1 MRILRTLFT
10 AVLAITAMSASAQ
23 LDVVRFTVQDG
34 VSDADLKSG
43 IEKSTS
49 TLLSALNSTV
59 ISGKSKV
66 KLDKE
71 NETIFTKDG
80 RKCLD
85 EMWAS
90 SAMMCPVSQITEK
103 CISMQNGTVQV
114 RNIPITLLAADD
126 ENCEQDLVI
135 CYNQQ
140 GQIDNIMIALEEHR
154 YLDVINAQI
163 SVKDFHRR
171 QAIIDFV
178 ENFRTAYNRKDI
190 DYINNVFSDN
200 ALIITGKVVKID
212 KKKQDLT
219 AQSLNNEQIQ
229 YQKSTKE
236 EYINNLKKC
245 FKNNS
250 YINLIFDDIEVMR
263 HPKRDDIFG
272 VTLKQHWNS
281 SNYSDVGYLFL
292 MINFE
297 DEMNPCI
304 QVRTWQ
310 PDKYNGKPLPRDEV
324 FSLDMFSI

>member
-1 MRILRTLFT
+1 MRIQKLLLSATLAFF
-10 AVLAITAMSASAQ
+10 AVFANAQ

-34 VSDADLKSG
+34 ISDPALKASV
-43 IEKSTS
+43 ENSASVLLS
-49 TLLSALNSTV
+49 TLNATV
-59 ISGKSKV
+59 IAGKSKI
-66 KLDKE
+66 KFEKE
-71 NETIFTKDG
+71 NELLFTKDG

-90 SAMMCPVSQITEK
+90 SAMMCPVSQVTEK
-103 CISMQNGTVQV
+103 GISMQNGIIQV
-114 RNIPITLLAADD
+114 RNIPITVLAADD
-126 ENCEQDLVI
+126 DNCEQELVI
-135 CYNQQ
+135 CFNEN

-190 DYINNVFSDN
+190 DYINTVFSDN

-297 DEMNPCI
+297 DELNPSI

-324 FSLDMFSI
+324 FSLDMFNI

>member
-1 MRILRTLFT
+1 MRIQQLLLTSALALFAVT
-10 AVLAITAMSASAQ
+10 ANAQ
-23 LDVVRFTVQDG
+23 LDVVRFSIQDG
-34 VSDADLKSG
+34 ISDTNLKSE

-49 TLLSALNSTV
+49 RLLSVLNSTV

-66 KLDKE
+66 KLEKE
-71 NETIFTKDG
+71 DESIFTKDG
-80 RKCLD
+80 RNCLD
-85 EMWAS
+85 ELWSS

-103 CISMQNGTVQV
+103 GIAMQNGTVQV
-114 RNIPITLLAADD
+114 RNIPVTMLAADD
-126 ENCEQDLVI
+126 DNCEQELVI

-171 QAIIDFV
+171 QSIIDFV

-200 ALIITGKVVKID
+200 ALIITGKVVK
-212 KKKQDLT
+212 
-219 AQSLNNEQIQ
+219 
-229 YQKSTKE
+229 
-236 EYINNLKKC
+236 YITNLKKC

-250 YINLIFDDIEVMR
+250 YINLVFDEIEVMR

-297 DEMNPCI
+297 DELNPSI

>member
-1 MRILRTLFT
+1 MRILRTIVW
-10 AVLAITAMSASAQ
+10 AALALCTVSANAQ
-23 LDVVRFTVQDG
+23 LDVVRFTIQDG
-34 VSDADLKSG
+34 VSDANLKAG
-43 IEKSTS
+43 IEKSAS
-49 TLLSALNSTV
+49 TLLSTLNATV
-59 ISGKSKV
+59 ISGKSKI
-66 KLDKE
+66 KLEKE
-71 NETIFTKDG
+71 SEMLFTKDG

-90 SAMMCPVSQITEK
+90 SAMMCPVSQITERG
-103 CISMQNGTVQV
+103 ISMQNGTVQV
-114 RNIPITLLAADD
+114 RNIPITVLAADD
-126 ENCEQDLVI
+126 DNCEQELVI
-135 CYNQQ
+135 CFTQD
-140 GQIDNIMIALEEHR
+140 GQIDNLMIALEEHR

-219 AQSLNNEQIQ
+219 SQSLNNEQIQ

-250 YINLIFDDIEVMR
+250 YINLIFDEIEVMR

-297 DEMNPCI
+297 DELNPSI

>member
-1 MRILRTLFT
+1 MRIQKLFLSATLAFF
-10 AVLAITAMSASAQ
+10 AVFANAQ

-34 VSDADLKSG
+34 ISDPALKASV
-43 IEKSTS
+43 ENSASVLLS
-49 TLLSALNSTV
+49 TLNATV
-59 ISGKSKV
+59 IAGKSKI
-66 KLDKE
+66 KFEKE
-71 NETIFTKDG
+71 NELLFTKDG

-90 SAMMCPVSQITEK
+90 SAMMCPVSQVTEK
-103 CISMQNGTVQV
+103 GISMQNGIIQV
-114 RNIPITLLAADD
+114 RNIPITVLAADD
-126 ENCEQDLVI
+126 DNCEQELVI
-135 CYNQQ
+135 CFNEN

-297 DEMNPCI
+297 DELNPSI

-324 FSLDMFSI
+324 FSLDMFNI

>member
-1 MRILRTLFT
+1 MRISRTIIAAALLLCT
-10 AVLAITAMSASAQ
+10 ATASAQ
-23 LDVVRFTVQDG
+23 LDVVRFTVSEG
-34 VSDADLKSG
+34 ISDATLKAG
-43 IEKSTS
+43 IENSTS
-49 TLLSALNSTV
+49 IMLSALNSTV
-59 ISGKSKV
+59 IAGKSKI
-66 KLDKE
+66 KLEKE
-71 NETIFTKDG
+71 AEQLFTKDG

-85 EMWAS
+85 ELWSS

-103 CISMQNGTVQV
+103 GISMQNGTVQV

-126 ENCEQDLVI
+126 DNCEQELVV
-135 CYNQQ
+135 CFNEQ

-250 YINLIFDDIEVMR
+250 YINLIFDEIEVMR

-297 DEMNPCI
+297 DEMNPSI

>member
-1 MRILRTLFT
+1 MRIQKLLLSAALAFF
-10 AVLAITAMSASAQ
+10 AVVANAQ

-34 VSDADLKSG
+34 ISDPALKASV
-43 IEKSTS
+43 ENSASVLLS
-49 TLLSALNSTV
+49 TLNATV
-59 ISGKSKV
+59 IAGKSKI
-66 KLDKE
+66 KFEKE
-71 NETIFTKDG
+71 NELLFTKDG

-85 EMWAS
+85 EMWSS
-90 SAMMCPVSQITEK
+90 SAMMCPVSQVTEK
-103 CISMQNGTVQV
+103 GISMQNGIVQV
-114 RNIPITLLAADD
+114 RNIPITVLAADD
-126 ENCEQDLVI
+126 DNCEQELVI
-135 CYNQQ
+135 CFNEN

-297 DEMNPCI
+297 DELNPSI

-324 FSLDMFSI
+324 FSLDMFNI

>member
-1 MRILRTLFT
+1 MRISRTIIAAALLLCT
-10 AVLAITAMSASAQ
+10 VTASAQ
-23 LDVVRFTVQDG
+23 LDVVRFTVSDG
-34 VSDADLKSG
+34 ISDAALKAG
-43 IEKSTS
+43 IENSASLMLST
-49 TLLSALNSTV
+49 LNSTV
-59 ISGKSKV
+59 IAGKSKI
-66 KLDKE
+66 KLEKE
-71 NETIFTKDG
+71 NEQLFTKDG

-85 EMWAS
+85 ELWAS
-90 SAMMCPVSQITEK
+90 SAMMCPVSQVTEK
-103 CISMQNGTVQV
+103 GISMQNGTVQV
-114 RNIPITLLAADD
+114 RNVPITVLAADED
-126 ENCEQDLVI
+126 NCEQELVI
-135 CYNQQ
+135 CFNQQ
-140 GQIDNIMIALEEHR
+140 GQIDNLMIALEEHR

-219 AQSLNNEQIQ
+219 SQSLNNEQIQ

-250 YINLIFDDIEVMR
+250 YINLVFDEIEVMR

-297 DEMNPCI
+297 DEMNPSI

>member
-1 MRILRTLFT
+1 MRIKHFLFT
-10 AVLAITAMSASAQ
+10 AALALFAVTANAQ
-23 LDVVRFTVQDG
+23 LDVVRFSIQDG
-34 VSDADLKSG
+34 ISDANLKAG

-49 TLLSALNSTV
+49 RLLSALNATV
-59 ISGKSKV
+59 ISGKSKI
-66 KLDKE
+66 KLEKE
-71 NETIFTKDG
+71 DESLFTKDG
-80 RKCLD
+80 RRCLD

-90 SAMMCPVSQITEK
+90 SAMMCPVSQVTEK
-103 CISMQNGTVQV
+103 GISMQNGTVQV
-114 RNIPITLLAADD
+114 RNVPITLLAADED
-126 ENCEQDLVI
+126 NCEQELVL
-135 CYNQQ
+135 CFNEK
-140 GQIDNIMIALEEHR
+140 GQIDNIMIALR

-190 DYINNVFSDN
+190 EYINNVFSDN

-212 KKKQDLT
+212 KKRQDLT
-219 AQSLNNEQIQ
+219 SQSLNNEQIQ

-236 EYINNLKKC
+236 EYINNLKRC

-250 YINLIFDDIEVMR
+250 YINLIFDEIEVMR

-297 DEMNPCI
+297 DEMNPSI